1 MRITLK
7 GVTFSYGAH
16 EALSGVDLEVE
27 TGEVL
32 ALLGP
37 NGCGKTTLLQHMA
50 GILQPSAGTVYLD
63 LDELRTLSSR
73 QLARRLG
80 MVEQDRDVGFSFTTC
95 ELVAMGRL
103 PHLSPLSRLGLE
115 DRRAIDHA
123 MSLTGVHG
131 FANRPL
137 STLSGGE
144 RQRVFLAMALAQD
157 PQVLLLDEPTAH
169 LDIQHQLEFLQ
180 LVRHQ
185 AAQGLTV
192 VLALHDINLAAVF
205 ADRLALMHSGRL
217 LAAGRPPEVLT
228 PATVKAAFGVPCI
241 VGTNPATG
249 TVYVHFMPPTDR
261 PTERQRAVI
270 IGGGGAASSMLPA
283 LTAAYELRL
292 GVVAPLDSDYSVA
305 IQLGIPV
312 ITEAPF
318 APISERALSELKR
331 ELSAAAKVIVA
342 PIWVGKG
349 NLAVLQA
356 LDELDDVTN
365 VVIVDPEGMASRD
378 FTGGAA
384 THLVEQLLN
393 RGAASTPVTHP
404 STPGML

>member
-1 MRITLK
+1 MRITLQ
-7 GVTFSYGAH
+7 GISFSYG
-16 EALSGVDLEVE
+16 ERSALAGVDLTIEA
-27 TGEVL
+27 GEVM

-37 NGCGKTTLLQHMA
+37 NGCGKTTLLRHIA
-50 GILQPSAGTVYLD
+50 GILRPSAGAVYLD
-63 LDELRTLSSR
+63 LEELGTLPPR

-80 MVEQDRDVGFSFTTC
+80 MVEQDRQVGFSFSTR

-103 PHLSPLSRLGLE
+103 PHLPRLGRPGTE
-115 DRRAIDHA
+115 DLRAADHA
-123 MSLTGVHG
+123 MSLTGVHP
-131 FANRPL
+131 FADR
-137 STLSGGE
+137 SIDTLSGGE

-185 AAQGLTV
+185 ATEGLTV
-192 VLALHDINLAAVF
+192 VLALHDINLASVF

-217 LAAGRPPEVLT
+217 LAVGRPPEVLT

-249 TVYVHFMPPTDR
+249 SVYVHFLPPAER
-261 PTERQRAVI
+261 STERKRAVI
-270 IGGGGAASSMLPA
+270 IGGGGAASPMLPA
-283 LTAAYELRL
+283 LGAAYEIRL
-292 GVVAPLDSDYSVA
+292 GVVAPLDSDYSLA
-305 IQLGIPV
+305 MQLGIPV

-318 APISERALSELKR
+318 APVSERALSELRR
-331 ELSAAAKVIVA
+331 ELRAASKVIVA

-356 LDELDDVTN
+356 LDELNDVTN
-365 VVIVDPEGMASRD
+365 VVIVDPQGMASRD
-378 FTGGAA
+378 FADGAA

-393 RGAASTPVTHP
+393 RGAESTPITHP
-404 STPGML
+404 TTPGVL